1 MFKTSMLQDME
12 GGKSLEI
19 DGLLTGTLE
28 IARKGGRRCA
38 LHREPARHDSRARSI
53 HRAVRAMKK
62 LICALSFAACSMPAL
77 GQYAGPGVET
87 CRAYAERE
95 LRKENSKIQAV
106 VFERDQNL
114 NIDRYTRN
122 VGSQFVSSLL
132 YGNGAIVYA
141 GTLAIE
147 MSFLC
152 LLADDKRAVFF
163 NWSRGRDAPSLA
175 QCRRGGGSAG
185 ECLDSLLTIAEQELT
200 ALYAKHAVEARE
212 GGREGRQ
219 SERFDCA
226 SSAAIDSWRAYRDAE
241 CARRAAGDERK
252 ACMLDLTRRRA
263 LDLH

>member
-1 MFKTSMLQDME
+1 
-12 GGKSLEI
+12 
-19 DGLLTGTLE
+19 
-28 IARKGGRRCA
+28 
-38 LHREPARHDSRARSI
+38 
-53 HRAVRAMKK
+53 MKK
-62 LICALSFAACSMPAL
+62 LICALSLAACSMPAL
-77 GQYAGPGVET
+77 GQYAGPGLET

-95 LRKENSKIQAV
+95 LRKDNSKIRSI

-163 NWSRGRDAPSLA
+163 NWFPRRDAPALA
-175 QCRRGGGSAG
+175 QCRRSGGNAG
-185 ECLDSLLTIAEQELT
+185 ECLDSLLGIADQELT
-200 ALYAKHAVEARE
+200 VLYAKHTVEARQADSKA
-212 GGREGRQ
+212 GDQ
-219 SERFDCA
+219 NA
-226 SSAAIDSWRAYRDAE
+226 SNTFQRSVDSWRAYRDAE

-252 ACMLDLTRRRA
+252 ACLLELTRRRA
-263 LDLH
+263 LDLR

>member
-1 MFKTSMLQDME
+1 
-12 GGKSLEI
+12 
-19 DGLLTGTLE
+19 
-28 IARKGGRRCA
+28 
-38 LHREPARHDSRARSI
+38 
-53 HRAVRAMKK
+53 MKK
-62 LICALSFAACSMPAL
+62 LICALSLAACSMPAL

-95 LRKENSKIQAV
+95 LRRDGAKIQSV

-141 GTLAIE
+141 GKIPAVE

-163 NWSRGRDAPSLA
+163 NWFPRRDAPAFA
-175 QCRRGGGSAG
+175 QCRRSAASAG
-185 ECLDSLLTIAEQELT
+185 ECLDSLLGIVDQELT
-200 ALYAKHAVEARE
+200 ELYAKHTVEARQADAKA
-212 GGREGRQ
+212 GDQ
-219 SERFDCA
+219 NA
-226 SSAAIDSWRAYRDAE
+226 SNAFQRSSDSWRAYRDAE
-241 CARRAAGDERK
+241 CGRRPAGDERK

-263 LDLH
+263 LDLR

>member
-1 MFKTSMLQDME
+1 
-12 GGKSLEI
+12 
-19 DGLLTGTLE
+19 
-28 IARKGGRRCA
+28 
-38 LHREPARHDSRARSI
+38 
-53 HRAVRAMKK
+53 MKK
-62 LICALSFAACSMPAL
+62 LICALSLAACAMPAL

-95 LRKENSKIQAV
+95 LRKENSKIQSI

-152 LLADDKRAVFF
+152 LLADDVVFF
-163 NWSRGRDAPSLA
+163 NWFPRRDAPSLA
-175 QCRRGGGSAG
+175 QCRRSGGNAG
-185 ECLDSLLTIAEQELT
+185 ECLDSLLNIADQELT
-200 ALYAKHAVEARE
+200 VLYAKHIVEAR
-212 GGREGRQ
+212 Q
-219 SERFDCA
+219 ADAKA
-226 SSAAIDSWRAYRDAE
+226 SGQNASNTFQRSIDSWRAYRDAE

-263 LDLH
+263 LDLR

>member
-1 MFKTSMLQDME
+1 M
-12 GGKSLEI
+12 
-19 DGLLTGTLE
+19 
-28 IARKGGRRCA
+28 R
-38 LHREPARHDSRARSI
+38 
-53 HRAVRAMKK
+53 K
-62 LICALSFAACSMPAL
+62 LIFALAFATCSMPAL

-106 VFERDQNL
+106 VFDRDQNL

-132 YGNGAIVYA
+132 YGNGALVYS

-163 NWSRGRDAPSLA
+163 NWSPRRDAPSLA
-175 QCRRGGGSAG
+175 QCRRSGGNAG
-185 ECLDSLLTIAEQELT
+185 ECLDSLLTIADQELT
-200 ALYAKHAVEARE
+200 ELYAKHTVES
-212 GGREGRQ
+212 RQ
-219 SERFDCA
+219 ADAKAGNPNA
-226 SSAAIDSWRAYRDAE
+226 STTFQRSIDSWRAYRDAE
-241 CARRAAGDERK
+241 CARRATGDERK

-263 LDLH
+263 LDLR

>member
-1 MFKTSMLQDME
+1 
-12 GGKSLEI
+12 
-19 DGLLTGTLE
+19 
-28 IARKGGRRCA
+28 
-38 LHREPARHDSRARSI
+38 
-53 HRAVRAMKK
+53 MKK
-62 LICALSFAACSMPAL
+62 LVCALFLSACSMQAL

-95 LRKENSKIQAV
+95 LRKENSKIQEV

-132 YGNGAIVYA
+132 YGNGAIVYT

-163 NWSRGRDAPSLA
+163 NWSPRRDAPSLA
-175 QCRRGGGSAG
+175 QCRRSGGNAG
-185 ECLDSLLTIAEQELT
+185 ECLDSLLTIADQELT
-200 ALYAKHAVEARE
+200 ELYAKHTVEARQADARA
-212 GGREGRQ
+212 GSQ
-219 SERFDCA
+219 TA
-226 SSAAIDSWRAYRDAE
+226 STAFQRSIDSWRAYRDAE

-263 LDLH
+263 LDLR